1 MNNFGSQDFGD
12 ITLTEALTN
21 SVNTVWAEIGVKLG
35 RKTMQEYMDRFGFG
49 AKPPMDYPAN
59 QMSVSGPTRRGQ
71 IISMSSSRVD
81 VGRTAIGQAL
91 LLVTPLQM
99 ATVAQTIGNG
109 GVRMEPRLVEKVID
123 PDGRTVAEPLPQRA
137 QRVMSRE
144 SAAKVGTMMKSVVR
158 EGSGTA
164 AALEGVELA
173 GKTGTAEINIAQGI
187 NDLWFIGFTREV
199 AVAVI
204 IDREQGQ
211 GGTVAAPIAKRV
223 LQSLG
228 Q

>member
-1 MNNFGSQDFGD
+1 
-12 ITLTEALTN
+12 
-21 SVNTVWAEIGVKLG
+21 
-35 RKTMQEYMDRFGFG
+35 MQEYMDRFGFG
-49 AKPPMDYPAN
+49 QKPPMDYPAD
-59 QMSVSGPTRRGQ
+59 QMSTSGPNRGGKV
-71 IISMSSSRVD
+71 IPMSSSRVD
-81 VGRTAIGQAL
+81 VGRTAIGQGL

-109 GVRMEPRLVEKVID
+109 GVRMEPRLVEKVVD
-123 PDGRTVAEPLPQRA
+123 PDGRTVDQPLPKEA
-137 QRVMSRE
+137 ERVMSTD
-144 SAAKVGTMMKSVVR
+144 SAAKVTTMMKSVVR

-164 AALEGVELA
+164 AALQGVELA
-173 GKTGTAEINIAQGI
+173 GKTGTAEIDIAQGI
-187 NDLWFIGFTREV
+187 NDLWFIGFTDQV

-223 LQSLG
+223 LQALG